1 MPQAVRSTLLLYGD
15 DSCTFYQHKEVNET
29 VKQVNKH
36 FKNIYDSFLDNK
48 LSIHF
53 DEDKTKST
61 LFASKRIS
69 KYVRQLN
76 I

>member
-1 MPQAVRSTLLLYGD
+1 MPQAVRSTLLLYGN
-15 DSCTFYQHKEVNET
+15 DSCTLYQHKEVDGT

-36 FKNIYDSFLDNK
+36 FKNICDSFLDNK

-53 DEDKTKST
+53 DEDKAKAT